1 MKPIFASMILT
12 AASVAAQTASG
23 PVLAWTVDAASSSA
37 RTIYGVPGSSR
48 QGDVLAIP
56 AGVRIL
62 QLNPASSLS
71 VALTGDNAAPVVYDL
86 ADGSRTA
93 LEGARPGPSAAA
105 WSSGGTALVL
115 SYESAAW
122 VQVFN
127 LTGGSWKLAQE
138 FASLAVRA
146 AVSDD
151 GTSVMLMQ
159 PDGLVLHDASGI
171 RKITADAVLDF
182 TFLAGSS
189 TTAIQTA
196 AKLKMGDQ
204 EIAVT
209 PVDGEAIYLGSV
221 RGGRLAVVT
230 GGGHVLMLDA
240 AGQKLADANCGCKV
254 TGLGSAGRP
263 DTIRLLTDSGG
274 PLWLADAGSEPR
286 VYFVPAPASV
296 SESAQ

>member
-1 MKPIFASMILT
+1 MILT

-48 QGDVLAIP
+48 QSDVLALPQGI
-56 AGVRIL
+56 RIF
-62 QLNPASSLS
+62 QLNPATSAS
-71 VALTGDNAAPVVYDL
+71 VALTGDAGVPVIYDL
-86 ADGSRTA
+86 AEGTRMA
-93 LEGARPGPSAAA
+93 LEGARPGPSTAT
-105 WSSGGTALVL
+105 WSGGGTALAL
-115 SYESAAW
+115 SYRDASW
-122 VQVFN
+122 VQVFS
-127 LTGGSWKLAQE
+127 LSGGAWKLSQE

-151 GTSVMLMQ
+151 GGSVLLMQ
-159 PDGLVLHDASGI
+159 PDGLVLHDGSGI
-171 RKITADAVLDF
+171 RRITADAVLDF
-182 TFLAGSS
+182 TFLTGGA
-189 TTAIQTA
+189 TTAIQTVS
-196 AKLKMGDQ
+196 KLMLGDH
-204 EIAVT
+204 EIAMT

-221 RGGRLAVVT
+221 RGGRLTVVT
-230 GGGHVLMLDA
+230 GGGRVLMLDS
-240 AGQKLADANCGCKV
+240 AGQKLADTTCACKV

-286 VYFVPAPASV
+286 VYFVPAPVSV